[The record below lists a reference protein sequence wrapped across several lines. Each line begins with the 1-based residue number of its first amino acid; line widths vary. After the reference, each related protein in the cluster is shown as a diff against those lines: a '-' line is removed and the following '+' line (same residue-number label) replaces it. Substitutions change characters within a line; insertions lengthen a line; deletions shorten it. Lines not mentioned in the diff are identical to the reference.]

1 MTAEKTN
8 NEEMASKMIQMQL
21 NHVTD
26 ADICMPAT
34 APQSILHD
42 TTSLM
47 CLRRVLNENCNHI
60 YFKGARNWEVK
71 L

>member
-42 TTSLM
+42 TTSL
-47 CLRRVLNENCNHI
+47 
-60 YFKGARNWEVK
+60 
-71 L
+71 